1 MSLKGSYK
9 GMFLVSA
16 SVILLAVS
24 GCGGEKKAEKADKAP
39 AAATQ
44 EQMPKGHPGA
54 PSMQEDISKVQHANI
69 KTQKAVSIS
78 DDVKAKWKEAQLE
91 ILDAESGASQTVTVK
106 VGSDIKLKEGV
117 RLKVEVVVPDY
128 TIAESRIESRS
139 NELKNPAVLVDLV
152 ENDKSISRGWVFR
165 DYPEFNSYND
175 RRFPLRFLSAGPQTA
190 KK

>member
-1 MSLKGSYK
+1 
-9 GMFLVSA
+9 MFLVSA

-24 GCGGEKKAEKADKAP
+24 GCGGEKKAEKAEDAP
-39 AAATQ
+39 AATQ
-44 EQMPKGHPGA
+44 EQLPKGHPGA

-69 KTQKAVSIS
+69 KTQKTVSIS
-78 DDVKAKWKEAQLE
+78 DEVKAKWKEAQLE

-106 VGSDIKLKEGV
+106 VGSDIKLKEGI

-128 TIAESRIESRS
+128 TIAESRIETRS
-139 NELKNPAVLVDLV
+139 NELNNPAVLVDLV
-152 ENDKSISRGWVFR
+152 ENEKSITRGWVFR

-175 RRFPLRFLSAGPQTA
+175 RRFPMRFLSAGPAAA